1 MKCAMWNVKCVM
13 RKSGVSLITVL
24 LFMLVAT
31 IAATATY
38 KWITSEGKSS
48 ADRMMLSEARE
59 ASVAGI
65 KSART
70 WITYH
75 GNEAGALVKQY
86 FDGNKRPVRLSFLHQ
101 FDNGKQDYNVWLV
114 GVDISKPTYKLKLVS
129 TGRGR
134 NGSEYS
140 EISILRVDGLYRLQ
154 VPGQKGNAD
163 FEEAF
168 YGNLHTAGT
177 INVDKAIITQTP
189 AVHNAGG
196 QALNSITASEYI
208 IMDGNFYGHSATNV
222 KNLYVTGSFGYCD
235 NVTVTGN
242 VYVGGI
248 MYAPMAQ
255 GVTIGGS
262 AYLQGGLDLNH
273 SSPLKSQCSGTEG
286 GNITITGNVTMNGP
300 FVYYDNN
307 TSYKCTL
314 ESNLVANNG
323 IDFPSTYPSSTDTVK
338 IEGNVYVKDGGG
350 HSSDGSGSRPSDK
363 ADRTVFGSSNANKV
377 YVEGF
382 GLQTEGGK
390 TYGVSNDGQIYTT
403 VKGNWTIPS
412 SDEIASW
419 NADLMTDYA
428 EKLTA
433 DASNNCTVQQPI
445 QFNEGF
451 LNSSLKHTK
460 DDKMG
465 CDASIWPSS
474 GSYIDGA
481 WVDSVNACY
490 TKAQKQSQLYND
502 KWLIIETESFNANS
516 GITTKLANH
525 VIWIH
530 NAGSGQ
536 ALYSIPPTES
546 DAQVVLF
553 LPEGYANASCI
564 TTTNGKTYNYFIY
577 SKKNISCIYMNGKI
591 SGSVFMANCSVINTS
606 GSNPALNV
614 STKNTT
620 IIQDIS
626 DDDIICAYQP
636 NLPPDETPSCS
647 GGGGAGGGGGG
658 GAAAAGSSDAYF
670 ISLAPQLRVELESQ
684 YKNNEFDE
692 DGLGNNYSTISPSIL
707 VMPRIIYLSRDAYGK
722 LSDYYSLLNL
732 NGAVEEKDPNQVACN
747 PNTIETTDPLYDAE
761 NDLGPEKT
769 TYRCTYTS
777 KNGYNN
783 VDFWVVVGDAL
794 GLSPEVSLDAHSK
807 EVTPLMPATVSM
819 YVPQAARAK
828 VSVDI
833 RVTTVPSNWT
843 LQPLS
848 GVTPRQVDPNNGSGI
863 YTVEASTNG
872 SKPLFTVS
880 VNSNSETNTSMMFQ
894 LIQPCEGC
902 IISNTD
908 NAEEVFMSG
917 YITVERKEAS
927 EYCTEESHATDCA
940 DQEITEK
947 LDWPSC
953 DEIVNQGQNNEI
965 KWIVPDCLNRT
976 TEDENDKW
984 SCSMGFGHDN
994 YSIKFEMQ
1002 GNVPEYCE
1010 VLLPQGSDNELPK
1023 PGTAFVENQ
1032 TEYLYASIV
1041 RKKKT
1046 LYVGVNGATTP
1057 TITVESYG
1065 LQPYDPVNQTQS
1077 PETVTCTAATGS
1089 SYSSYYS
1096 CPVYAGDHIRL
1107 VLDKKG
1113 RDDFSYWKAT
1123 GQDFSSS
1130 QTIYPTDGEFV
1141 LPVITGN
1148 NTVIAYFGEVDD
1160 RCFYENFREIS
1171 DENGSNY
1178 MCASNSKADCFYSC
1192 SGGSCYSSVSSVDA
1206 DWRRIFEQYGN
1217 LDISG
1222 GSDVSNLHEVK
1233 YLRNQDASGTLT
1245 HTGAGPGTTAD
1256 DNFFALHR
1264 VEAGMDGILS
1274 ATFATSDFGTVLANE
1289 NSDTYADVQFLN
1301 SGFVLRSSTDASS
1314 YLALNIFANAKPF
1327 SHNGTDFAGKEM
1339 VVQVCEASGQVLTTS
1354 SDCAYGIFT
1363 LTDEQFTKF
1372 YSGCAKS
1379 YDEKTAEP
1387 GCFNTNQKFMIE
1399 ASLDKH
1405 KLFVGL
1411 AFNDNNSMTNLTTS
1425 QGESLVEI
1433 DLNQLPHAGLY
1444 GSGYVDNQRVGFK
1457 MASEMFRL
1465 YNISWESV
1473 TYGAECWD
1481 YPHVMCSFKANYLG
1495 GIVPFDSN
1503 VTPWVAIAKSSR
1515 FGGGN
1520 CTIEYHYNGC
1530 DMAGSNWDEG
1540 LPEECKAGSTG
1551 NGYFNIYDGVTGDGW
1566 AYWQSQN
1573 NRHVYMNDMTKLKSG
1588 LYRFNQSGQ
1597 HHEFCDNCPTGHK
1610 NIFEQWDDFQ
1620 DGYKNSAYVIVNCD
1634 NTGEGIGMRYRTD
1647 NCNSFWVGDL
1657 KQCTEGFDLLEA
1669 AQSTYC
1675 GASEECIPELSAT
1688 KFNVRDAELH
1698 VSYTNMSYGSNFKVW
1713 AVDEHD
1719 VKSAVVEVPYSK
1731 ETGEALI
1738 SVDQLANDGFNP
1750 EALKAIHIVS
1760 SSAITITKIESVC
1773 PYSMGIGNCKASYNG
1788 ASWVFTAQ
1796 IANGDNAKSCTVDNA
1811 DNAQNTVGTLPST
1824 VDCNTLFETTVS
1836 DANLYETVNQNGTAK
1851 SYKFTIT
1858 ATNTNN
1864 DKFTCTTN
1872 EVSIE
1877 PIDKACG
1884 VSDESVVQ
1892 GAGTVPDFWY
1902 TITNCPEAGCPVTI
1916 SFENN
1921 SSEQAMYKKGGARE
1935 TFNASSLDAYS
1946 GGINGSPAL
1955 SHGEYTYTLSTLGGQ
1970 SCTAKFT
1977 VEEKRDASAENCRVE
1992 GTTFKADITASNYGT
2007 VNATLHSADA
2017 QGNLIDQIG
2026 SSLEITSSTTE
2037 FSQPINDVITG
2048 PGTYVFILSLD
2059 GEPTACT
2066 ADYLVE
2072 GNFKATCPTPL
2083 TNQVSGLS
2091 IMPGVRADSCNT
2103 GCSWWIKDG
2112 SETINSGNSYSNGV
2126 TYTHSG
2132 VDGQTKTYTFGIK
2145 HNTSN
2150 KTDECTFDVTY
2161 RKALNVECPDAMTGM
2176 SAGDPISIPAASIEG
2191 CEAANSCTWSVS
2203 DGMTKAE
2210 TNYEGSGITFTHS
2223 NAIGA
2228 RTYKY
2233 HVTVKRESET
2243 RYCDI
2248 SVGYDPTAILTL
2260 TGCSNLTNQ
2269 TPSQNVSISPTIT
2282 GCGDACTWTISGA
2295 ASASG
2300 SDISNISFNPGSGT
2314 DGQEKAY
2321 TLTLSREG
2329 AVDVSC
2335 PFTVT
2340 YKKLG
2345 LTCPTPIT
2353 DQDPSTDITVPLT
2366 ATGCESNCSLN
2377 ISGNGVNE
2385 TKSPYNTGNVT
2396 FSHAGRGTKDYT
2408 ITLSRQNYKPVTCPL
2423 SVTFMA
2429 SGASDISATCS
2440 WCEWNNNG
2448 QCVDISSTYITKN
2461 SAVFKATSFTGYSA
2475 DHINIYLYDA
2485 DGNEKGN
2492 SQGFYAPN
2500 GTYTRSLND
2509 MGLTPNTAGTYTFT
2523 LKDEDGY
2530 SICPTVDLV
2539 VKNPEP
2545 NCEVSSNSIEQNKAV
2560 TFSVSG
2566 TNGWV
2571 PGDIT
2576 YTNLKL
2582 YYDEGS
2588 TPIKTWSDT
2597 YGNTGISYSYPQTT
2611 IGSHKFTLK
2620 GFDPSIT
2627 LCEKTITVTKPAPT
2641 CAVNDFSVE
2650 EGTSSITI
2658 NLTSTGCTSGPCSY
2672 TVTGG
2677 TKGGTSGSG
2686 YQDSDG
2692 SLPNAITGE
2701 DAASS
2706 TPVPYTLTLTDGDGQ
2721 EGSCPFEITYTE
2733 AGSVTVHEETQT
2745 AEYGNATF
2753 ETGYGEGKYKFTTG
2767 LTCVEMQINASGSGN
2782 ITIGSESY
2790 PCSYGVYI
2798 ARSNPLDVTVP
2809 EGCTMS
2815 KLYLSSC
2822 GANNKY
2828 QALPC
2833 NSSTSVSTS
2842 CPTAPT
2848 TAKIFCRGSYDK
2860 KIEDVSANQWG
2871 DVWYTL
2877 GDASAGIT
2885 VTIETECPASYMP
2898 CGVVCSW

>member
-1 MKCAMWNVKCVM
+1 MFRRKTKDERRENVILTLNLLQGKDPVPSCLFAM
-13 RKSGVSLITVL
+13 RRGVSLITVL

-38 KWITSEGKSS
+38 KWISREGKSS

-59 ASVAGI
+59 ASVAGV

-86 FDGNKRPVRLSFLHQ
+86 FDGNKRPVKLDFLHQ

-129 TGRGR
+129 TGKGR
-134 NGSEYS
+134 NGSAYS
-140 EISILRVDGLYRLQ
+140 DISILRVDGLYRLQ
-154 VPGQKGNAD
+154 VPGQKGKAD

-168 YGNLHTAGT
+168 YGNLATAGT
-177 INVDKAIITQTP
+177 IAVNKAVITQTP
-189 AVHNAGG
+189 AVKSAGG
-196 QALNSITASEYI
+196 QALNHIDVTDYLVL
-208 IMDGNFYGHSATNV
+208 DGDFFVMKESDIG
-222 KNLYVTGSFGYCD
+222 NLYVTGTFAVCEGL
-235 NVTVTGN
+235 NIAHN
-242 VYVGGI
+242 LYVGGV
-248 MYAPMAQ
+248 MYP
-255 GVTIGGS
+255 GSGNDIEIKGS
-262 AYLQGGLDLNH
+262 AYLNGGFNLNIP
-273 SSPLKSQCSGTEG
+273 SPLMQTTGQCNAQTAAGSFGSNVTV
-286 GNITITGNVTMNGP
+286 TGNVTMNGP
-300 FVYYDNN
+300 LIYYDKNQG
-307 TSYKCTL
+307 YKFKMY
-314 ESNLVANNG
+314 SNLVANSG
-323 IDFPSTYPSSTDTVK
+323 IDFPDAFPAALDLINVA
-338 IEGNVYVKDGGG
+338 GNVYVKGNSNETGTI
-350 HSSDGSGSRPSDK
+350 SQEKSDK
-363 ADRTVFGSSNANKV
+363 TIFGTSNANKV

-382 GLQTEGGK
+382 NLQTENGK
-390 TYGVSNDGQIYTT
+390 SYAVSNDGQIYTT
-403 VKGNWTIPS
+403 VKGNWTVPS
-412 SDEIASW
+412 SEEIASW
-419 NADLMTDYA
+419 NADPMTDYA
-428 EKLTA
+428 EKLTE
-433 DASNNCTVQQPI
+433 DPSNNCTVQQPI
-445 QFNEGF
+445 QFNEDIR
-451 LNSSLKHTK
+451 NSPFNHTSSNK
-460 DDKMG
+460 LG
-465 CDASIWPSS
+465 CKANIWTDTWPGNS
-474 GSYIDGA
+474 
-481 WVDSVNACY
+481 WVESVNECY
-490 TKAQKQSQLYND
+490 ATAQSESQLYNN
-502 KWLIIETESFNANS
+502 KWLILETPAFNMTS
-516 GITTKLANH
+516 GVSATLNNH
-525 VIWIH
+525 IIWIH
-530 NAGSGQ
+530 NAGDDNDMQ
-536 ALYSIPPTES
+536 ALPPTGT

-553 LPEGYANASCI
+553 LP
-564 TTTNGKTYNYFIY
+564 NGIPNGGNSNKCTRTSQTGKAYNYFIY
-577 SKKNISCIYMNGKI
+577 SKADIGCIGMNVQIKGSLVMAECSHVNTASPNSDLNI
-591 SGSVFMANCSVINTS
+591 T
-606 GSNPALNV
+606 
-614 STKNTT
+614 TKNTS
-620 IIQDIS
+620 IIS
-626 DDDIICAYQP
+626 DVYGDDIICAYQP
-636 NLPPDETPSCS
+636 NLGANETRSCAS
-647 GGGGAGGGGGG
+647 GGAGGGGAGGGG
-658 GAAAAGSSDAYF
+658 AAAAGESDSYF

-692 DGLGNNYSTISPSIL
+692 DGLGANYSSISPSIL
-707 VMPRIIYLSRDAYGK
+707 VMPRIIYLSRDASGK

-783 VDFWVVVGDAL
+783 VDFWVVVGDEL
-794 GLSPEVSLDAHSK
+794 GLAPEVSLDAHSK

-927 EYCTEESHATDCA
+927 EYCAEESHATDCA

-1233 YLRNQDASGTLT
+1233 YLRNQNASGTLT

-1301 SGFVLRSSTDASS
+1301 SGFVLRSSTDAYS

-1387 GCFNTNQKFMIE
+1387 GCFNTNQKFMVE
-1399 ASLDKH
+1399 ANLNKH
-1405 KLFVGL
+1405 KLTVSL
-1411 AFNDNNSMTNLTTS
+1411 AYNDNNSRVNLTTS
-1425 QGESLVEI
+1425 QGESQVEI

-1738 SVDQLANDGFNP
+1738 SVDQLTNDGFNP

-1858 ATNTNN
+1858 ATNAN
-1864 DKFTCTTN
+1864 DDEFTCTTN

-2037 FSQPINDVITG
+2037 FSQPITDVITG

-2072 GNFKATCPTPL
+2072 GKFKATCPTPL
-2083 TNQVSGLS
+2083 TNQVSGQP

-2161 RKALNVECPDAMTGM
+2161 RKAFKVDCPDAMTGKT
-2176 SAGDPISIPAASIEG
+2176 AGDPISIPAASIEG
-2191 CEAANSCTWSVS
+2191 CEESGSCKWSVS
-2203 DGMTKAE
+2203 GDVTKAE
-2210 TNYEGSGITFTHS
+2210 TDYDGSGITFTHP
-2223 NAIGA
+2223 NAVGA
-2228 RTYKY
+2228 NTYNY
-2233 HVTVKRESET
+2233 HVTIKRGTET
-2243 RYCDI
+2243 KTCDI
-2248 SVGYDPTAILTL
+2248 SASYSPTATLTL
-2260 TGCSNLTNQ
+2260 NNCSVSGDQ
-2269 TPSQNVSISPTIT
+2269 KPSQNVTITPSIT
-2282 GCGDACTWTISGA
+2282 GCDNACTWTISGA
-2295 ASASG
+2295 PTAASG
-2300 SDISNISFNPGSGT
+2300 NDVSNISFNPGSGT
-2314 DGQEKAY
+2314 DGQTKPY

-2329 AVDVSC
+2329 AEDVSC
-2335 PFTVT
+2335 SFSVT
-2340 YKKLG
+2340 YKKLT
-2345 LTCPTPIT
+2345 LTCPNPIT
-2353 DQDPSTDITVPLT
+2353 DQDPSADVTVPLT
-2366 ATGCESNCSLN
+2366 ATGCDNNCTLK
-2377 ISGNGVNE
+2377 ISGSGVNE
-2385 TKSPYNTGNVT
+2385 TKNPYNTGNVT
-2396 FSHAGRGTKDYT
+2396 FTPVNGRGIKPYT
-2408 ITLSRQNYKPVTCPL
+2408 IELSRQGYQAKTCPL
-2423 SVTFMA
+2423 NVSYIA
-2429 SGASDISATCS
+2429 SGASDISANCS
-2440 WCEWNNNG
+2440 WCLWNNSG
-2448 QCVDISSTYITKN
+2448 QCIDISSKYYIKDK
-2461 SAVFKATSFTGYSA
+2461 SANFKAANFTGYSTNN
-2475 DHINIYLYDA
+2475 INIYLYDE
-2485 DGNEKGN
+2485 DGNEKA
-2492 SQGFYAPN
+2492 SSPGFYAP
-2500 GTYTRSLND
+2500 GSFTKSLND
-2509 MGLTPNTAGTYTFT
+2509 MGVSPDAAKTYTYT
-2523 LKDEDGY
+2523 LKDADGY
-2530 SICPTVDLV
+2530 SICSADLV
-2539 VKNPEP
+2539 VSNPEP
-2545 NCEVSSNSIEQNKAV
+2545 NCEVSSNSVVQNTPV
-2560 TFSVSG
+2560 TFSVSAW
-2566 TNGWV
+2566 TPNS
-2571 PGDIT
+2571 IH
-2576 YTNLKL
+2576 YTDLKL
-2582 YYDEGS
+2582 YYDNGS
-2588 TPIKTWSDT
+2588 SPINTWSDVWG
-2597 YGNTGISYSYPQTT
+2597 GNDISYSYTPTT
-2611 IGSHKFTLK
+2611 VGSHTFTLK
-2620 GFDPSIT
+2620 GFNPSIT
-2627 LCEKTITVTKPAPT
+2627 LCEKTITVTKPKPT
-2641 CAVNDFSVE
+2641 CSVNDFSVE

-2733 AGSVTVHEETQT
+2733 Q
-2745 AEYGNATF
+2745 
-2753 ETGYGEGKYKFTTG
+2753 
-2767 LTCVEMQINASGSGN
+2767 GSGWN
-2782 ITIGSESY
+2782 DPVDLASLYNSADGSKILPGKTKVKCIIGQCSPITKLVCCPYDDCYNGT
-2790 PCSYGVYI
+2790 VTT
-2798 ARSNPLDVTVP
+2798 LKVDDVPKT
-2809 EGCTMS
+2809 
-2815 KLYLSSC
+2815 
-2822 GANNKY
+2822 
-2828 QALPC
+2828 
-2833 NSSTSVSTS
+2833 
-2842 CPTAPT
+2842 
-2848 TAKIFCRGSYDK
+2848 
-2860 KIEDVSANQWG
+2860 NQPRLHE
-2871 DVWYTL
+2871 TL
-2877 GDASAGIT
+2877 NACSAGT
-2885 VTIETECPASYMP
+2885 ELTIETTSDLKCASACY
-2898 CGVVCSW
+2898 